1 MIGTRLRKY
10 RIENGYSQKDLAK
23 VLNVNVRT
31 VSRWELNYNKPSQE
45 ELERIAKLIG
55 VSESELLSDE
65 ELTEEKHTED
75 SKQIILNSISDSVD
89 NLVTGQEIINET
101 ITSNQ
106 DKLISEL
113 KSQNV
118 DLMSRIQTY
127 EKALDTSKSELRHK
141 RIRTIAVVITCLI
154 ILIIVIGSW
163 FYWRNFSYDGNYI
176 EGAAEKGTPSFYEID
191 DGK

>member
-75 SKQIILNSISDSVD
+75 SKQNILNSISDSVD

-154 ILIIVIGSW
+154 ILIIAIFTW
-163 FYWRNFSYDGNYI
+163 IYWLNDGVKEGPI
-176 EGAAEKGTPSFYEID
+176 EMGTPSYSEVD